1 MENPEK
7 LEKLIEIANTAVA
20 DYGFRQIVQ
29 WSPDDVAVQ
38 WQLSPGEVEVLKGR
52 LKTELDQLPIP
63 VEPHDVPGEQ
73 ERLAGI
79 IKTALS

>member
-1 MENPEK
+1 MGD
-7 LEKLIEIANTAVA
+7 LEKLIEIANKAVA

-29 WSPDDVAVQ
+29 WSPDDVAAQ
-38 WQLSPGEVEVLKGR
+38 WQLSLGEVEVLKGR

-63 VEPHDVPGEQ
+63 VEPQDVPGEQ

-79 IKTALS
+79 ITAALS

>member
-1 MENPEK
+1 M
-7 LEKLIEIANTAVA
+7 EKLIEIANKAVA

-29 WSPDDVAVQ
+29 WSPDDVVTQ

-63 VEPHDVPGEQ
+63 VEPQDVSGQQ
-73 ERLAGI
+73 EGLARI
-79 IKTALS
+79 ITTALS